1 MSIRNIAPS
10 APTRTECRALAKQYF
25 DTLSFDNVI
34 DFESSSIITALAF
47 GNAVQFPTWDAG
59 QFVFDE
65 EASQL
70 RAEFEPHHLIG
81 DARAEVEA
89 EIAYCDEIEADCNW
103 QLDCV
108 LFADEFPAAAL
119 QMKQYYFGRLRKRLE
134 RDLSI
139 RIFEACRGRATSH
152 RKDAR

>member
-10 APTRTECRALAKQYF
+10 APTRAECRALAKQYF

-34 DFESSSIITALAF
+34 AFEGTSIVTALAF
-47 GNAVQFPTWDAG
+47 GKAVQLPTWDAER
-59 QFVFDE
+59 FAFDE

-81 DARAEVEA
+81 DARGEVEA

-119 QMKQYYFGRLRKRLE
+119 QMKRFYFERLRKRLE
-134 RDLSI
+134 RDFSI

-152 RKDAR
+152 RNDAR